1 MNFKKYSILCL
12 LTITLLSSC
21 ETPYRFNVD
30 TPKSVKLNGSFTV
43 SLTEENDQ
51 PIDSVQFFVN
61 GIQYAADANHSF
73 SMNSAKI
80 GLGEQAIKTLVF
92 YPGKVKKL
100 NNTIE
105 VLSNFRPS
113 IYTYKIINTYP
124 HDAKAYTQGLEYHNG
139 YLYESTGQRGE
150 SSIRKVDIK
159 TGNVLKKIN
168 IDKKYFGE
176 GITIFNDKIH
186 FLTWQSKKGFV
197 FDLSTLAKEK
207 EFKYGKSPEGWG
219 FTHNDTELIKSD
231 GSHKVWFLDPET
243 HKEKRAIQVYHH
255 QGKVKDLNELEL
267 INGDIYANYWKKPT
281 IAIIDANTGA
291 VKGLADLSGLQN
303 EIKKSQKLKVDD
315 VLNGIAYDAKN
326 NRIFVTGKNWAKLF
340 EIELVKK
347 Q

>member
-1 MNFKKYSILCL
+1 MNFKKYSILFL

-21 ETPYRFNVD
+21 DTPYRFKVD
-30 TPKSVKLNGSFTV
+30 VPKSVKMNGSFTAK
-43 SLTEENDQ
+43 LTEKNNQ

-61 GIQYAADANHSF
+61 GVQYTADATYSF
-73 SMNSAKI
+73 SLNSAKI
-80 GLGEQAIKTLVF
+80 GLGKHAIKTLAF
-92 YPGKVKKL
+92 YPGKVKRL

-105 VLSNFRPS
+105 VLSDFAPA

-139 YLYESTGQRGE
+139 FLYESTGQRGA
-150 SSIRKVDIK
+150 SSIRKVEIK
-159 TGNVLKKIN
+159 TGKVLQKID

-176 GITIFNDKIH
+176 GITIFDDKIH
-186 FLTWQSKKGFV
+186 FLTWESKKGFV
-197 FDLSTLAKEK
+197 YDLKTFQKEK
-207 EFKYGKSPEGWG
+207 EFTYGKSLEGWG
-219 FTHNDTELIKSD
+219 FTHNDSELIKSD
-231 GSHKVWFLDPET
+231 GTHKIWFLDPET

-281 IAIIDANTGA
+281 IAIIDASTGA
-291 VKGLADLSGLQN
+291 VKGLANLSGLQN

-315 VLNGIAYDAKN
+315 VLNGIAFDAKN
-326 NRIFVTGKNWAKLF
+326 NRLFVTGKNWGKLF

>member
-21 ETPYRFNVD
+21 DNPYQFKVEA
-30 TPKSVKLNGSFTV
+30 PKSVKLGSSFTV
-43 SLTEENDQ
+43 SLTENNNQ
-51 PIDSVQFFVN
+51 PIDSVQFFIN
-61 GIQYAADANHSF
+61 GVQYATDNTNSF
-73 SMNSAKI
+73 SANSDNI
-80 GLGEQAIKTLVF
+80 GLGQQAIKTLVF

-105 VLSNFRPS
+105 VLSNFRPA

-150 SSIRKVDIK
+150 SSIRKVDIE
-159 TGNVLKKIN
+159 TGKVLQKID

-176 GITIFNDKIH
+176 GITIYNDKIH

-197 FDLSTLAKEK
+197 YDLDTFKKEK
-207 EFKYGKSPEGWG
+207 EFRYERSPEGWG
-219 FTHNDTELIKSD
+219 FTHNGTELIKSD
-231 GSHKVWFLDPET
+231 GTHKIWFLDPET
-243 HKEKRAIQVYHH
+243 HKEKRSIQVYHH

-281 IAIIDANTGA
+281 IAIIDAKTGA

-303 EIKKSQKLKVDD
+303 EIKKSQKLAVDD
-315 VLNGIAYDAKN
+315 VLNGIAFDAKN
-326 NRIFVTGKNWAKLF
+326 NRIYVTGKNWAKLF

>member
-21 ETPYRFNVD
+21 DKPYKFKVEV
-30 TPKSVKLNGSFTV
+30 PKSVKMNGSFTAT
-43 SLTEENDQ
+43 LTEKNNQ

-61 GIQYAADANHSF
+61 GIQYSTDAKHSF
-73 SMNSAKI
+73 TLNSSKV
-80 GLGEQAIKTLVF
+80 GLGKHAIKALVF
-92 YPGKVKKL
+92 YPGKVKKV
-100 NNTIE
+100 NSAVE
-105 VLSNFRPS
+105 VLSNITPA

-139 YLYESTGQRGE
+139 FLYESTGRKGE

-159 TGNVLKKIN
+159 TGKVLQKIDIN
-168 IDKKYFGE
+168 NRYFGE

-197 FDLSTLAKEK
+197 YDLNTLQQEK
-207 EFKYGKSPEGWG
+207 EFNYNKSVEGWG
-219 FTHNDTELIKSD
+219 LTHNDSELIKSD
-231 GSHKVWFLDPET
+231 GTHKIWFLDPET
-243 HKEKRAIQVYHH
+243 HQEKRAIQVYHH
-255 QGKVKDLNELEL
+255 KGKVKDLNELEF

-281 IAIIDANTGA
+281 IAIIDPATGA
-291 VKGLADLSGLQN
+291 VKGLANLAGLQN
-303 EIKKSQKLKVDD
+303 EVKKTQKLEVDD
-315 VLNGIAYDAKN
+315 VLNGIAFDAKN